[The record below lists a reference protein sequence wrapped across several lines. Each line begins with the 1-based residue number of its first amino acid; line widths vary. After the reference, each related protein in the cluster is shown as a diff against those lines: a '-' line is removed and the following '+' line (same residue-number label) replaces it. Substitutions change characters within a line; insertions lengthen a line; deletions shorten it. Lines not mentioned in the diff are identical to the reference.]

1 MAPQADPPLLTQR
14 AALVL
19 LVAFIVGMLAGVLT
33 YLARSPLPTSVVV
46 GGGAFGGALMIA
58 NNVIGR

>member
-19 LVAFIVGMLAGVLT
+19 LVAFIVGILADVLA
-33 YLARSPLPTSVVV
+33 YLARSPLPTCVMV
-46 GGGAFGGALMIA
+46 GGAFGGALMIA